1 MSADSVYFLPGNRQ
15 AEGRADE
22 KSTQLSAKQRLPARR
37 ASTTCRHREALPRWR
52 AVPHRNPQHGGPAG
66 AGRRARRSRPPGRDD
81 PPRLAGQRHLDADR
95 REIREMC
102 RLGAE
107 AGIEV
112 SLFVGPRAAWGT
124 SAQVRASAGKNLGA
138 RLRGMDEVVYATEDI
153 IRGCELGL
161 RSVLVAD
168 EGQLWLVNEM
178 KKAGELAADLVVKI
192 SVQMGA
198 ANPISVKLLEDLG
211 AGTYNTPTDLT
222 LPQLAAIRA
231 AIDIPLDVY
240 VEAPDDFG
248 GFVRHYEVPEMIRVA
263 APMYVKLGLRNAA
276 NIYPSGQ
283 HIEDLA
289 VKQSRERVH
298 RTALV
303 MDIIERYAGDAVM
316 GAVGAA
322 ALIAIM
328 LLCSVARAQGDTT
341 PSLHGGL
348 GWSFGRPVR
357 CRRYDGRSS
366 YSCQ

>member
-1 MSADSVYFLPGNRQ
+1 MNAVRDFLT
-15 AEGRADE
+15 
-22 KSTQLSAKQRLPARR
+22 KS
-37 ASTTCRHREALPRWR
+37 
-52 AVPHRNPQHGGPAG
+52 NF
-66 AGRRARRSRPPGRDD
+66 PPGELYTLPTSQKRFPDGAQYRIEI
-81 PPRLAGQRHLDADR
+81 PSTEGPRALAAVLEAADKYGVTIHR
-95 REIREMC
+95 VSQGSGIWMLTDEEIREMC

-124 SAQVRASAGKNLGA
+124 SAQVRSSAGKNLGA
-138 RLRGMDEVVYATEDI
+138 RLRGMDEVVYATEDV

-178 KKAGELAADLVVKI
+178 KKAGELPANLVVKI

-198 ANPISVKLLEDLG
+198 ANPISIKLLEDMG

-222 LPQLAAIRA
+222 LPQMAAIRA

-248 GFVRHYEVPEMIRVA
+248 GFVRHYEAPELIRVA
-263 APMYVKLGLRNAA
+263 SPVYVKLGLRNAA
-276 NIYPSGQ
+276 NIYPSGI

-289 VKQSRERVH
+289 VKQSQERVH

-303 MDIIERYAGDAVM
+303 MNIIERYAGDAVM
-316 GAVGAA
+316 GEVGA
-322 ALIAIM
+322 
-328 LLCSVARAQGDTT
+328 DD
-341 PSLHGGL
+341 L
-348 GWSFGRPVR
+348 GIPIG
-357 CRRYDGRSS
+357 
-366 YSCQ
+366 

>member
-1 MSADSVYFLPGNRQ
+1 MDKVRNFLQ
-15 AEGRADE
+15 
-22 KSTQLSAKQRLPARR
+22 S
-37 ASTTCRHREALPRWR
+37 
-52 AVPHRNPQHGGPAG
+52 RNY
-66 AGRRARRSRPPGRDD
+66 PPGELHDLPTSQKRFPDGAQYRIEI
-81 PPRLAGQRHLDADR
+81 PSTEGPRALAAVLEEADR
-95 REIREMC
+95 LGVTVHRVSQGSGIWMLTDAEIREMC
-102 RLGAE
+102 RLGAD

-138 RLRGMDEVVYATEDI
+138 RLRGMDEVVYATEDV

-178 KKAGELAADLVVKI
+178 KKAGELPADLVVKI

-198 ANPISVKLLEDLG
+198 ANPISVKLLEDQG
-211 AGTYNTPTDLT
+211 AGAYNVPTDLT

-276 NIYPSGQ
+276 NIYPSGM

-298 RTALV
+298 RAALV
-303 MDIIERYAGDAVM
+303 MNIIKRYAGDAVV

-322 ALIAIM
+322 
-328 LLCSVARAQGDTT
+328 D
-341 PSLHGGL
+341 L
-348 GWSFGRPVR
+348 GIPV
-357 CRRYDGRSS
+357 G
-366 YSCQ
+366 

>member
-1 MSADSVYFLPGNRQ
+1 MQKTRDFL
-15 AEGRADE
+15 
-22 KSTQLSAKQRLPARR
+22 
-37 ASTTCRHREALPRWR
+37 
-52 AVPHRNPQHGGPAG
+52 
-66 AGRRARRSRPPGRDD
+66 RSKGYPPGELYDLPSSRKRFRDGAQYRIEI
-81 PPRLAGQRHLDADR
+81 PSTEGPRALATVLEESERLGVTIHRVSQGSGIWMLTDA
-95 REIREMC
+95 EIREMC

-153 IRGCELGL
+153 IRGCALGL

-178 KKAGELAADLVVKI
+178 KKAGDLPADLVIKI

-198 ANPISVKLLEDLG
+198 ANPISVKLLQDLG

-231 AIDIPLDVY
+231 AIDIPLDIY

-276 NIYPSGQ
+276 NIYPSGA
-283 HIEDLA
+283 HIMDLA

-298 RTALV
+298 RAALV
-303 MDIIERYAGDAVM
+303 MNIIERYAGDAVM

-322 ALIAIM
+322 
-328 LLCSVARAQGDTT
+328 D
-341 PSLHGGL
+341 L
-348 GWSFGRPVR
+348 GIPVV
-357 CRRYDGRSS
+357 
-366 YSCQ
+366 

>member
-1 MSADSVYFLPGNRQ
+1 MDKVRGFLESRNYPSGELFDLPTSPKRFPDGAQ
-15 AEGRADE
+15 YRIEIPSTEGPRA
-22 KSTQLSAKQRLPARR
+22 L
-37 ASTTCRHREALPRWR
+37 EAVLEE
-52 AVPHRNPQHGGPAG
+52 
-66 AGRRARRSRPPGRDD
+66 
-81 PPRLAGQRHLDADR
+81 ADR
-95 REIREMC
+95 LGVTIHRISQGSGIWMLTDAEIREMC

-153 IRGCELGL
+153 IRGCDLGL

-178 KKAGELAADLVVKI
+178 KKAGELPADLVVKI

-240 VEAPDDFG
+240 VEVPDDFG

-263 APMYVKLGLRNAA
+263 APMYVKLGLRNAV
-276 NIYPSGQ
+276 NIYPSGI

-303 MDIIERYAGDAVM
+303 MDIIKRYAGDAVM

-322 ALIAIM
+322 
-328 LLCSVARAQGDTT
+328 D
-341 PSLHGGL
+341 L
-348 GWSFGRPVR
+348 GIPVV
-357 CRRYDGRSS
+357 
-366 YSCQ
+366 